1 MNHRNKTTSSNR
13 IWPRPK
19 KSHNEPRSSKGIWI
33 RPAQTMKHRN
43 IKTSSTNGWW
53 ISGTHTTKSAQNLA
67 VRTRCESEQPKK
79 PNRQTKT
86 MNTSRLSIRGTQTTK
101 LAPKWPM
108 SSNGIWITA
117 TCWQPKLAFDNT
129 DRSDRYALAVW
140 PVRRCSWSGS
150 SRSVWPVQVESEYN

>member
-1 MNHRNKTTSSNR
+1 MERMADETEL
-13 IWPRPK
+13 PRPWIIATKLRVQTGSDPDQK
-19 KSHNEPRSSKGIWI
+19 KSHNKPRSSKGIWI

-67 VRTRCESEQPKK
+67 VPTRCESEQPKK

-101 LAPKWPM
+101 LAPNNLW
-108 SSNGIWITA
+108 
-117 TCWQPKLAFDNT
+117 
-129 DRSDRYALAVW
+129 
-140 PVRRCSWSGS
+140 VRMGY
-150 SRSVWPVQVESEYN
+150 ES